1 MILISVSDVYN
12 FLLNAP
18 SGVMKTSLIVI
29 FMHSLE
35 RYRYDIT
42 ECNIPVGS
50 KKGSAKHSGVFGIV
64 GTIHA
69 KWT

>member
-1 MILISVSDVYN
+1 
-12 FLLNAP
+12 
-18 SGVMKTSLIVI
+18 MKTSLIVI

-42 ECNIPVGS
+42 DCNIPVGS